1 MQKLIILV
9 SNNSLDAMYHALTLA
24 LSAKALGWGVKVFVT
39 SQAVALFIKNSK
51 RKFSMPFLARL
62 FLIFQMKRLKITNAD
77 KMLEEALKEGIEF
90 YVDEVGLKIIGAS
103 KEDLIDGVKLSGSI
117 TFLTEAKEAD
127 VVISL

>member
-24 LSAKALGWGVKVFVT
+24 LSAKALGWGVKVFIT
-39 SQAVALFIKNSK
+39 SQAVALFIKGSK

-62 FLIFQMKRLKITNAD
+62 FLNLQMKRLKITDAE
-77 KMLEEALKEGIEF
+77 KMLEEALKEGVEF